1 VKKSMVKNLVGM
13 SLKYRLAAGF
23 EWAGFSAL
31 AFYMHTILR
40 DLTVPFDEYWIA
52 FFLQLY
58 RCHIYRTKSTSENIA
73 SKKGW
78 NRGDR
83 SEMHLL

>member
-1 VKKSMVKNLVGM
+1 
-13 SLKYRLAAGF
+13 LAAGF

-58 RCHIYRTKSTSENIA
+58 RCHINRTKSTAGTAQKRIYCKRIIRIILEGKIS
-73 SKKGW
+73 S
-78 NRGDR
+78 
-83 SEMHLL
+83 S